1 MAWIQGANENNNKY
15 HGQHGEEAK
24 GLALLGCKLQA
35 DDQVLVKTRCTI
47 GNHVVWAC
55 QNPMFPFCVF
65 LSRVEFTFNLVI
77 VKP

>member
-35 DDQVLVKTRCTI
+35 D
-47 GNHVVWAC
+47 
-55 QNPMFPFCVF
+55 
-65 LSRVEFTFNLVI
+65 
-77 VKP
+77 